1 MRKLAWSPSFKRA
14 FSHYV
19 KRHPEDRERIIR
31 ILGQLQEEPFAD
43 ALDTHKLKGALV
55 GLWSCSASYN
65 CRIVFKFK
73 KLDDEEDVILL
84 IDMGTHGEVY

>member
-1 MRKLAWSPSFKRA
+1 VRKLAWSPSFKRA

-31 ILGQLQEEPFAD
+31 ILNQLQEEPFAD
-43 ALDTHKLKGALV
+43 ALDTHKLKGALAR
-55 GLWSCSASYN
+55 LWSCSASYN

-84 IDMGTHGEVY
+84 IDIGTHGEVY